1 MLRPAWIDDG
11 SEIPDPLGHGEAA
24 VQWLRMLRH
33 PKSRLPGRALCLDPW
48 QERIIRR
55 IYGPRHPDGSRIVRR
70 VVLLLPRGNRKTALC
85 ALITLLHLMG
95 PERGFGNRVFSAAA
109 SREQARELYREAAL
123 IVTGDP
129 QLGRYLSIKDYTSE
143 TLLLIASTS
152 GRGQENI
159 AWQQV
164 ERAIRIQKGEIDDP
178 ATLPV
183 IFMAE
188 PEDDWQDE
196 AVWRAVNPG
205 LDYGYPDLDAHRDK
219 ARLAEQSVHER
230 DSFLQFN
237 LT

>member
-143 TLLLIASTS
+143 ILCGRIGSSYRALSSEGLSHHGLTPNVVIADELHVWQGRPGLNLWEALTSALVKVSETLLN
-152 GRGQENI
+152 R
-159 AWQQV
+159 
-164 ERAIRIQKGEIDDP
+164 
-178 ATLPV
+178 
-183 IFMAE
+183 
-188 PEDDWQDE
+188 
-196 AVWRAVNPG
+196 PG
-205 LDYGYPDLDAHRDK
+205 FTGGWFV
-219 ARLAEQSVHER
+219 Q
-230 DSFLQFN
+230 
-237 LT
+237 